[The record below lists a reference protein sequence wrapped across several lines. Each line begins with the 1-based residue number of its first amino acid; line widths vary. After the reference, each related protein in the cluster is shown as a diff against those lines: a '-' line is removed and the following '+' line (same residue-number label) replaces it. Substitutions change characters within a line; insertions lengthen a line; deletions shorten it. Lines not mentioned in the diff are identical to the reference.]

1 MARKRKQSMNAEA
14 AADALPMDVDID
26 YVDENGENL
35 NQQEIFEVK
44 NGENLDQQE
53 SVEVE
58 LDPTYPALFNQTDL
72 GNRWDF
78 HWSLI

>member
-53 SVEVE
+53 SRGRIGSY
-58 LDPTYPALFNQTDL
+58 LSRSFQPD
-72 GNRWDF
+72 
-78 HWSLI
+78 